1 MKKTRKKQSFGMIS
15 LRILILVTLAL
26 LFILLF
32 LVWGM
37 QENRKLAHQY
47 IQDTAKLHVEQ
58 VNRNIT
64 QIDRELIVLLSK
76 SKDIAALP
84 DQLTPQNEEYYQT
97 IRLIREQNSILKIR
111 YDEVDRF
118 YVYSQKAGVLIS
130 DEGTSFSQSA
140 KSELNEN
147 LMLLLEEQE
156 DSFNP
161 RWMLLHTTDEDY
173 IISHYTKN
181 GKTIGCVIRVESIFK
196 KLEEATENYHAIAFI
211 EQTDG
216 RILTSDESKNQYGE
230 NFLIQDDHNGQLYT
244 YRLNGLGQISLY
256 VLQDGGILENLLV
269 MQIVLVLLL
278 FVLLVICGFIA
289 YSYYQ
294 RLLEPIKR
302 FTAGLDELS
311 EEWLKDES
319 GKNSLTE
326 LEAANDKFKELL
338 QKIQTLKIAVYE
350 EELMKQ
356 KTQLEYTQEQIKPHF
371 FLNCLSLIHVI
382 ADEAN
387 EKQILHITEILSDYM
402 RYIFKDSGG
411 MRTVAEELKHVRLYV
426 EIQKLRYGENSFS
439 YEEILDADADQHI
452 VPSLLFQTLIE
463 NAIVHGFTTKQSI
476 EISLYVTYERF
487 EDEQYLYICV
497 SDTGSGFSKE
507 ILEAIEQNAPIVYD
521 GRKHIGLQNIRQR
534 LALTYG
540 RKATI
545 KLSNMGEDFGA
556 IIEIHIPLAQ
566 GPEGFLK

>member
-1 MKKTRKKQSFGMIS
+1 MKRTQKKQSFGMIS
-15 LRILILVTLAL
+15 FQISFLVILAL

-37 QENRKLAHQY
+37 QENRKLANQY
-47 IQDTAKLHVEQ
+47 VQDTAKLYVEQ
-58 VNRNIT
+58 VNKNIT
-64 QIDRELIVLLSK
+64 QIDRELIVLLGK

-84 DQLTPQNEEYYQT
+84 DQMSPQEEEYYHT
-97 IRLIREQNSILKIR
+97 IRMIMEQNRVLKIR
-111 YDEVDRF
+111 YDEVDHF
-118 YVYSQKAGVLIS
+118 YVYARKADVLIS
-130 DEGTSFSQSA
+130 DVGTSFSQSA

-147 LMLLLEEQE
+147 LMQLLAEERQG
-156 DSFNP
+156 DSFTT
-161 RWMLLHTTDEDY
+161 RWLLLHTAQEDY
-173 IISHYTKN
+173 IISRYTK
-181 GKTIGCVIRVESIFK
+181 GDKTIGCIIHVDDIFR
-196 KLEEATENYHAIAFI
+196 KLEEDTENYHAIAFI
-211 EQTDG
+211 ELNDG
-216 RILTSDESKNQYGE
+216 RILMSNDSKKQYSE
-230 NFLIQDDHNGQLYT
+230 DLLLKNDHNGQLYQ

-256 VLQDGGILENLLV
+256 VLHEGGILENVLT
-269 MQIVLVLLL
+269 MQIVLVVLV
-278 FVLLVICGFIA
+278 FVLLVICVIIA

-302 FTAGLDELS
+302 FTAGLDDLS
-311 EEWLKDES
+311 DEWLRDES
-319 GKNSLTE
+319 GKSSLIE

-356 KTQLEYTQEQIKPHF
+356 KALLEYTQEQIKPHF

-387 EKQILHITEILSDYM
+387 ENQILKITEILSDYM

-439 YEEILDADADQHI
+439 YGEILEEEVNQCV

-463 NAIVHGFTTKQSI
+463 NTIVHGFTVNQPI
-476 EISLYVTYERF
+476 EISLYVTYECY
-487 EDEQYLYICV
+487 EDEKYLYICV
-497 SDTGSGFSKE
+497 SDTGTGFSKE
-507 ILEAIEQNAPIVYD
+507 ILEAIEQNTPIIYN
-521 GRKHIGLQNIRQR
+521 GRKHIGLQNICQR

-540 RKATI
+540 KSATM
-545 KLSNMGEDFGA
+545 KLSNMDEGFGA
-556 IIEIHIPLAQ
+556 VVEIHIPV
-566 GPEGFLK
+566 KD